1 MGRINTVSIVERRS
15 EIFADPSLTSSAR
28 RLALTDVM
36 DDWIRELATSTG
48 IDARYVDL
56 VAVGSFGRR
65 ELAPGSD
72 LDLVLLVSDDIDER
86 EISEIADKMWYPIW
100 DSGLKLDHSIRT
112 VSQARSMAVA
122 DLRVVLGLLDMRIL
136 VGSGELAAQLQSE
149 VLADWRSMGIRR
161 LPQLHES
168 VMERERHFGELA
180 YLIEPDLKES
190 VGGLRDVTILRAI
203 SATWLADVDWARIEQ
218 ANNFLLDVREALHLI
233 TGRGSDRVLQQE
245 QSAIASSLGF
255 ENRDDLLK
263 AIYGAGRTISYVS
276 DLAWNRVQRPAQ
288 PVARRRFGSIG
299 SKGITVE
306 RKPLADGVVFF
317 EGQAVLAKDADPSR
331 DPMLL
336 LRAAAAAAQNGLR
349 LSPKTV
355 HRLAQESAPMPVPWP
370 RQARESLVSL
380 LGAGRNAVPVW
391 EAFDQFDV
399 WTKLIPEWSHV
410 RSAPQ
415 HNPVH
420 IYTVDRHLVETAV
433 RASTL
438 TRRVARP
445 DLLLVGA
452 LLHDIGKARGG
463 DHTEI
468 GVELVNR
475 IAPEIGFDEADTRVL
490 VDLVKYHLLLPE
502 LATRRDPRDA
512 ATIDLVTEAVKTHEF
527 LDLLHALTESD
538 ARATGPAVAT
548 DWRFGLIS
556 ELVHFSHLSLRGD
569 ELPELPHLDIDVA
582 DDDDVHVTLDAES
595 TLPMLT
601 VAVPDRHRLLA
612 VIAGVLSLHR
622 LGVRTAT
629 TRTVGRHAVSTW
641 GVTPLFGEMPNVAL
655 VAQDLRLAL
664 NGTFDVEEKLKRRRS
679 DVPRTDANVA
689 DPLVLID
696 NQASAHATVIEV
708 RAHDIPGLLHDIA
721 NSISDCGLEIVGARV
736 ATLGSEAVDVF
747 YVQQEDKEVPEVRF
761 EELRSR
767 ISSALASVN

>member
-1 MGRINTVSIVERRS
+1 MNIVERRS
-15 EIFADPSLTSSAR
+15 QIFADPSLTGSAR
-28 RLALTDVM
+28 RMALTDVM
-36 DDWIRELATSTG
+36 DEWMRELASLASL
-48 IDARYVDL
+48 DLRNVDL
-56 VAVGSFGRR
+56 VALGSFGRR
-65 ELAPGSD
+65 EMAPGSD
-72 LDLVLLVSDDIDER
+72 LDVVLLVGDDFDER

-100 DSGLKLDHSIRT
+100 DSGLKLDHAIRT

-122 DLRVVLGLLDMRIL
+122 DLRVVLGLLDMRVL
-136 VGSGELAAQLQSE
+136 VGQGELATQLQSE
-149 VLADWRSMGIRR
+149 VLADWRSMGTRR

-168 VMERERHFGELA
+168 VIERERHFGELA

-190 VGGLRDVTILRAI
+190 VGGLRDVTVLRAI

-218 ANNFLLDVREALHLI
+218 ANKLLLDVRDALHLS
-233 TGRGSDRVLQQE
+233 TGRGADRVLQQE
-245 QSAIASSLGF
+245 QSSIAASLGY
-255 ENRDDLLK
+255 ENRDELLK
-263 AIYGAGRTISYVS
+263 SIYGAGRTISYAS
-276 DLAWNRVQRPAQ
+276 DLAWNRVKSPIE
-288 PVARRRFGSIG
+288 PNARRRFGNFG
-299 SKGITVE
+299 SKRISSE
-306 RKPLADGVVFF
+306 RKPLAEGVVQF
-317 EGQAVLAKDADPSR
+317 EGQAVLAKDADPKR
-331 DPMLL
+331 DPLLL
-336 LRAAAAAAQNGLR
+336 LRSAAAAAQNGFR

-355 HRLAQESAPMPVPWP
+355 HRLAHESAPMPIPWP

-391 EAFDQFDV
+391 EAFDQFDI
-399 WTKLIPEWSHV
+399 WSKLIPEWSQV

-452 LLHDIGKARGG
+452 LLHDIGKARGA
-463 DHTEI
+463 DHTEV
-468 GVELVNR
+468 GVRLVKQ
-475 IAPEIGFDEADTRVL
+475 IAPALGFDDADTRSL

-502 LATRRDPRDA
+502 LATRRDPRDP
-512 ATIDLVTEAVKTHEF
+512 ATIGLVTEAVKSHEF

-548 DWRFGLIS
+548 EWRFSLIS
-556 ELVHFSHLSLRGD
+556 ELVRYSHASLRGN
-569 ELPELPHLDIDVA
+569 ELPELPQLDVDVA
-582 DDDDVHVTLDAES
+582 DDDEIHVTFDADS

-601 VAVPDRHRLLA
+601 VAAPDRHRLLA

-629 TRTVGRHAVSTW
+629 TRTVGRHAVSVW
-641 GVTPLFGEMPNVAL
+641 GVTPLFGEMPNVSL

-664 NGTFDVEEKLKRRRS
+664 NGSLDVDEKLRRRRS
-679 DVPRTDANVA
+679 DVARNGANVA
-689 DPLVLID
+689 DPFVLID

-708 RAHDIPGLLHDIA
+708 RAHDSPGLLHDIA
-721 NSISDCGLEIVGARV
+721 TAISDCGLEIIGARV

-747 YVQQEDKEVPEVRF
+747 YVHQDHEEVSEVRF
-761 EELRSR
+761 EELHMK
-767 ISSALASVN
+767 IVQALQTPA